1 MVRKKNKTTP
11 PVSKKSP
18 TPKDKGENEEV
29 EPTTQEGTDTT
40 NEEPEETQRAS
51 NDCDCE
57 DTQKLTALSKAFILV
72 YLLVYAG
79 VLYTFGWGYTID
91 FIAVTIVGV
100 IFSAIELASRY
111 RDDPSSVLQSSPGQ
125 IYLVINGLICIAGLY
140 LVLVFKMG
148 YQVDDYLDVTAQRV
162 ADVIQASLASFLIM
176 RSSFL
181 RLGQNNEW
189 DLGLNAVLKKLL
201 HIVDREVD
209 RRRAVTRSKDIVK
222 MFKDLK
228 IEYTEFVFLF
238 CLQTMQNVEPDEI
251 KEINIDIKSLTA
263 SEEFQ
268 SLEAKKT
275 QQLRIGLRLYSIVGK
290 DVLTAAVKDICSFI
304 TPKENQT
311 SPSSADDLSE
321 IDTELEFESYAET
334 AEATETEKKASTGA
348 EKKDA

>member
-1 MVRKKNKTTP
+1 MAVVKRKNRTTP
-11 PVSKKSP
+11 QQVRNKSSNPEEPVKQDETVHSI
-18 TPKDKGENEEV
+18 
-29 EPTTQEGTDTT
+29 QEKLDTT
-40 NEEPEETQRAS
+40 GEESEDGKNAS
-51 NDCDCE
+51 KNCKCE
-57 DTQKLTALSKAFILV
+57 DNKKLITLSKAFILA
-72 YLLVYAG
+72 YLLVFVG
-79 VLYTFGWGYTID
+79 VIYTFGLEYSVD
-91 FIAVTIVGV
+91 FIAVTVVGMT
-100 IFSAIELASRY
+100 FSAIELASRY
-111 RDDPSSVLQSSPGQ
+111 KDDPASVLRSSPGRL
-125 IYLVINGLICIAGLY
+125 YLVINGLICIAGLY

-148 YQVDDYLDVTAQRV
+148 YQVDDYLDETAQRV

-222 MFKDLK
+222 MFKDLR

-238 CLQTMQNVEPDEI
+238 CLQAMQNVEPDEI

-268 SLEAKKT
+268 TVEAKKT

-290 DVLTAAVKDICSFI
+290 DVLEAAVQDVCSFI
-304 TPKENQT
+304 TPDKSQT
-311 SPSSADDLSE
+311 SSSLADDLSE
-321 IDTELEFESYAET
+321 IDTELEFEPET
-334 AEATETEKKASTGA
+334 DA
-348 EKKDA
+348 KDA